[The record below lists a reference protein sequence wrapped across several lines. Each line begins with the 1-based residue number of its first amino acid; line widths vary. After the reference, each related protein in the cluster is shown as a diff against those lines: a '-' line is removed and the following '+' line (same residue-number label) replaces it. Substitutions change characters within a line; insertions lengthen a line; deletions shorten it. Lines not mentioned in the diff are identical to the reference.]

1 MSILFLKIF
10 LSTFFLTVI
19 FEKLGH
25 TPHLLDH
32 PIKRS
37 AHSYPIPSGGGAVVV
52 IVFLV
57 VATSLFLNDRI
68 PVNEYHALM
77 GGSLIA
83 VLGFADDV
91 SSLSLWVRLP
101 TQFVAAFWVVYSL
114 GGVPSI
120 DFSFFQLSNSEILI
134 LLGVLAL
141 IWLLNLYNFMDGADG
156 LAGTELI
163 FVTSMSLVFAI
174 IAGDNLVALISAILI
189 SSISGFPSVVILL
202 ISGLFIGRS
211 GLGLVEPL
219 DLGQG
224 LETIVGLLVC
234 LVLFEGGLNL
244 KLPEGNIRNTVLRI
258 SLIRLFISLSAG
270 IFIAHWLAGL
280 SWPVAGVYS
289 AIVLATGP
297 TVVSPLVDQIKLVS
311 PLSEVLKAEGLVL
324 EPIGAV
330 LALLLLELIL
340 GDLHGIKEVFIALMQ
355 RLGGGVLIGISSGW
369 LLSEILKKIKNETS
383 FGIELQVTLGFIF
396 LVYGICEYILPESG
410 LPASVAAG
418 FIVGKREIIDK
429 ERLDNLIGELAQL
442 AITVLFPLLASDV
455 SWGELSPLGWGG
467 IICVLMLMI
476 IVRPISI
483 SLATMGGELDVKQR
497 VFLSWLAPR
506 GIVTAAVAS
515 LFSIRLEQAGVLGAG
530 RLQGLVFLTILMTV
544 GIQGLTARP
553 LANFLNLIDKEI

>member
-1 MSILFLKIF
+1 M
-10 LSTFFLTVI
+10 TP
-19 FEKLGH
+19 ERLG
-25 TPHLLDH
+25 LLWG
-32 PIKRS
+32 I
-37 AHSYPIPSGGGAVVV
+37 
-52 IVFLV
+52 
-57 VATSLFLNDRI
+57 T
-68 PVNEYHALM
+68 
-77 GGSLIA
+77 
-83 VLGFADDV
+83 
-91 SSLSLWVRLP
+91 
-101 TQFVAAFWVVYSL
+101 
-114 GGVPSI
+114 
-120 DFSFFQLSNSEILI
+120 
-134 LLGVLAL
+134 
-141 IWLLNLYNFMDGADG
+141 
-156 LAGTELI
+156 
-163 FVTSMSLVFAI
+163 VFAG
-174 IAGDNLVALISAILI
+174 ACARLI
-189 SSISGFPSVVILL
+189 SSVSGFPSVVILL

-383 FGIELQVTLGFIF
+383 FGIELQVTLGVIF

-467 IICVLMLMI
+467 IICVLMLML

-483 SLATMGGELDVKQR
+483 SLATMGGELDLKQR
-497 VFLSWLAPR
+497 LFLSWLAPR

>member
-1 MSILFLKIF
+1 M
-10 LSTFFLTVI
+10 TP
-19 FEKLGH
+19 ERLG
-25 TPHLLDH
+25 LLWG
-32 PIKRS
+32 I
-37 AHSYPIPSGGGAVVV
+37 
-52 IVFLV
+52 
-57 VATSLFLNDRI
+57 T
-68 PVNEYHALM
+68 
-77 GGSLIA
+77 
-83 VLGFADDV
+83 
-91 SSLSLWVRLP
+91 
-101 TQFVAAFWVVYSL
+101 
-114 GGVPSI
+114 
-120 DFSFFQLSNSEILI
+120 
-134 LLGVLAL
+134 
-141 IWLLNLYNFMDGADG
+141 
-156 LAGTELI
+156 
-163 FVTSMSLVFAI
+163 VFA
-174 IAGDNLVALISAILI
+174 GALARLI

-202 ISGLFIGRS
+202 LSGLFIGRS

-244 KLPEGNIRNTVLRI
+244 KLPEGSIRNTVLKI

-297 TVVSPLVDQIKLVS
+297 TVVSPLVDQIKLVY
-311 PLSEVLKAEGLVL
+311 PLPEVLKAEGLVL

-340 GDLHGIKEVFIALMQ
+340 GDLHGIEEVFLALMQ
-355 RLGGGVLIGISSGW
+355 RLGGGVLIGLISGW
-369 LLSEILKKIKNETS
+369 LLTEILKKIKNDES

-467 IICVLMLMI
+467 IICVLMLML

-483 SLATMGGELDVKQR
+483 YLATMGRDLDIKQR
-497 VFLSWLAPR
+497 VFIAWLAPR

-553 LANFLNLIDKEI
+553 LANFLNLIEKKFS